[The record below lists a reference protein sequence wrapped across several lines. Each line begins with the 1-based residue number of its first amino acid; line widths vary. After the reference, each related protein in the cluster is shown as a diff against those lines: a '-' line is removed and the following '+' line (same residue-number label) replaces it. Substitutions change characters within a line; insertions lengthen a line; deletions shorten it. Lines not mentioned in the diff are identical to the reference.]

1 VTESDLE
8 DIRGKRICELAN
20 TAHRDG
26 WLIEWV
32 MVPVVCIKRSEALEY
47 NAQGEV
53 LEVITDAL
61 TLSGPTPGDVRN
73 AAMCVEAGASS
84 LPFLTLIRAFRR
96 LRSVLYYCNRV
107 RPSLFRFL
115 RVGGDF
121 GQASLEASLEARRR
135 GA

>member
-1 VTESDLE
+1 MTESDLE

-32 MVPVVCIKRSEALEY
+32 MVPVVCLKPSKALEY

-53 LEVITDAL
+53 LEVFTDAL
-61 TLSGPTPGDVRN
+61 FLSGPTPGDVRN

-84 LPFLTLIRAFRR
+84 LPFLTLIRVFRR
-96 LRSVLYYCNRV
+96 LRSVFNYL
-107 RPSLFRFL
+107 
-115 RVGGDF
+115 
-121 GQASLEASLEARRR
+121 
-135 GA
+135 